1 MGSWPFFCPH
11 TALAGEAL
19 MIEQAY
25 FDRLTARLS
34 RLEAD
39 IADPAT
45 AANPRK
51 FRDTVKE
58 HARLRRVLDKAE
70 VYFRLKRDVEEQRQ
84 LVASPDA
91 DPDLKALAQEELA
104 GLEEAL
110 PPVEKDL
117 LTAMLPPDPSDER
130 NVIMEIRA
138 GTGGDEA
145 ALFAADLFR
154 MYSRY
159 CEGLR
164 WKVTVIDASPSDIGG
179 YKEIVFSVEGTSVYR
194 TLKYESGCHRV
205 QRVPAT
211 EASGRIHTSAATVA
225 VLPEVDEVDDID
237 IPAADLRVDIFCSS
251 GPGGQG
257 VNTTYSAIR
266 ITHLPTGLVAQSQD
280 ERSQHR
286 NKEKALNVLKARL
299 MDWMRR
305 QEEEKA
311 GNVRRT
317 QIGTG
322 DRSEKIRTYNFPQ
335 NRLTDHRINFTIYT
349 LNRVIEGDLGELI
362 QALQDYD
369 TDLRVKKEMAS
380 VKG

>member
-1 MGSWPFFCPH
+1 
-11 TALAGEAL
+11 

-25 FDRLTARLS
+25 FDKLAARLA
-34 RLEAD
+34 RLESE

-45 AANPRK
+45 AANPRR
-51 FRDTVKE
+51 FRDVVKE
-58 HARLRRVLDKAE
+58 HSRLRRVLDKADL
-70 VYFRLKRDVEEQRQ
+70 YFRLKRDLDEQRQ
-84 LVASPDA
+84 LLAAEDA
-91 DPDLKALAQEELA
+91 DPDLKALAREEVA
-104 GLEEAL
+104 GLEKAF

-117 LTAMLPPDPSDER
+117 LTALLPPDPNDER

-154 MYSRY
+154 MYTRY
-159 CEGLR
+159 CEGLG
-164 WKVTVIDASPSDIGG
+164 WKIGVIDASAGSSGG
-179 YKEIVFSVEGTSVYR
+179 YKEIVFTVEGTAVYR
-194 TLKYESGCHRV
+194 RLKYESGCHRV
-205 QRVPAT
+205 QRVPTT

-237 IPAADLRVDIFCSS
+237 IPAADIRVDIFCSS

-299 MDWMRR
+299 LDWRLR
-305 QEEEKA
+305 QDEEKA
-311 GNVRRT
+311 GNLRRT

-335 NRLTDHRINFTIYT
+335 NRLTDHRINYTIYT
-349 LNRVIEGDLGELI
+349 LNRVIEGQLDELI
-362 QALQDYD
+362 AALQDHD
-369 TDLRVKKEMAS
+369 TALRVSKETAL
-380 VKG
+380 VKA

>member
-1 MGSWPFFCPH
+1 
-11 TALAGEAL
+11 

-25 FDRLTARLS
+25 FERLTARLS
-34 RLEAD
+34 RLESD

-45 AANPRK
+45 AANQRR
-51 FRDTVKE
+51 FRDVVKE

-70 VYFRLKRDVEEQRQ
+70 VYFRLKRDLDEQQ
-84 LVASPDA
+84 ALLATEDA
-91 DPDLKALAQEELA
+91 DPDLKALAREEVS
-104 GLEEAL
+104 GLEKAF
-110 PPVEKDL
+110 PAVEKDL
-117 LTAMLPPDPSDER
+117 LAAMLTPDPNDER

-145 ALFAADLFR
+145 ALFASDLFR
-154 MYSRY
+154 MYTRY
-159 CEGLR
+159 CEGQG
-164 WKVTVIDASPSDIGG
+164 WKIGVIDASASDIGG
-179 YKEIVFSVEGTSVYR
+179 YKEIVFSVTGTAVYR

-225 VLPEVDEVDDID
+225 VLAEADEVDEID
-237 IPAADLRVDIFCSS
+237 IPAADMRVDIFCSS

-257 VNTTYSAIR
+257 VNTTYSAVR

-286 NKEKALNVLKARL
+286 NKDKALNVLKARL
-299 MDWMRR
+299 LDWKRR

-335 NRLTDHRINFTIYT
+335 NRLTDHRINFTLYT
-349 LNRVIEGDLGELI
+349 LNRVIEGDLGALI
-362 QALQDYD
+362 QALQDHD
-369 TDLRVKKEMAS
+369 MELRLRKETTS
-380 VKG
+380 VST

>member
-1 MGSWPFFCPH
+1 
-11 TALAGEAL
+11 

-34 RLEAD
+34 RLESD

-45 AANPRK
+45 AAHPRK
-51 FRDTVKE
+51 FRDVVKE

-70 VYFRLKRDVEEQRQ
+70 VYFRLKRDIDEQRA
-84 LVASPDA
+84 LLAAEDA

-104 GLEEAL
+104 SLEASF

-117 LTAMLPPDPSDER
+117 LTSMLPPDPSDDR

-138 GTGGDEA
+138 GTGGEEA

-154 MYSRY
+154 MYTRY
-159 CEGLR
+159 CEGLG
-164 WKVTVIDASPSDIGG
+164 WKVSIIDASASDIGG
-179 YKEIVFSVEGTSVYR
+179 FKEIVCSITGHAVYR

-211 EASGRIHTSAATVA
+211 EASGRIHTSAATVF
-225 VLPEVDEVDDID
+225 VLPEADEVDEID
-237 IPAADLRVDIFCSS
+237 IPAAEMRVDIFCSS

-257 VNTTYSAIR
+257 VNTTYSAVR

-299 MDWMRR
+299 LDWKRQ

-311 GNVRRT
+311 GSLRRT
-317 QIGTG
+317 QIGSG

-349 LNRVIEGDLGELI
+349 LNRVIEGDLGSLI
-362 QALQDYD
+362 QALQDH
-369 TDLRVKKEMAS
+369 DLELRLRKETTA
-380 VKG
+380 VTA